1 MSTFRLK
8 NHFQGRGIGVVL
20 QGPLTSVGRTY
31 FSSELHAHDERVLGV
46 QTETDHALPYDARAN
61 VMELARIFRFLGL
74 PVVYSGWETDR
85 AWLEQESH
93 RFDALV
99 ISNDDLAQAR
109 SHSHPALASRR
120 LLLNNKEK
128 LYCSSWAGLQAAHE
142 TLGLRYALKMRSD
155 IFLDPAHLVENLD
168 RMHSQPRYLGVQRLV
183 VRDGQ
188 PDPFSL
194 ADFFTQGSTEL
205 QIALFGDLY
214 HRSVAGQAYHES
226 PHPDFFLGLLTQ
238 VREGRMDGIFTA
250 QAALLRQLIW
260 RGVPASVGALFDS
273 MPDESCCSQIYKM

>member
-1 MSTFRLK
+1 
-8 NHFQGRGIGVVL
+8 
-20 QGPLTSVGRTY
+20 
-31 FSSELHAHDERVLGV
+31 
-46 QTETDHALPYDARAN
+46 
-61 VMELARIFRFLGL
+61 
-74 PVVYSGWETDR
+74 
-85 AWLEQESH
+85 
-93 RFDALV
+93 
-99 ISNDDLAQAR
+99 
-109 SHSHPALASRR
+109 
-120 LLLNNKEK
+120 
-128 LYCSSWAGLQAAHE
+128 
-142 TLGLRYALKMRSD
+142 MRSD

-250 QAALLRQLIW
+250 QAALLRQLVSF
-260 RGVPASVGALFDS
+260 RTGARADSASILMRPIVNALTINDMAAVAAYLGGLPPHKS
-273 MPDESCCSQIYKM
+273 AKH